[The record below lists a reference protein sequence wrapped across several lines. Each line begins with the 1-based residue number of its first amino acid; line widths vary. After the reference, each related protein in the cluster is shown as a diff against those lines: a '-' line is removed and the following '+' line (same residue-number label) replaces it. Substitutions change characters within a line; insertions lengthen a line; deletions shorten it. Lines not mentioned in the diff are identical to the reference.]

1 MTQQTRITRLINTTL
16 ESVKNDYDF
25 IQYLI
30 EMFTTDDEGNEHPE
44 SLKIYPHGRAVMV
57 NFSGDTNWR
66 NADGRVGRCQKCN
79 THYVVLND
87 GIGGGDIFENETCY
101 CYECGARFTAL
112 FGDSI
117 I

>member
-30 EMFTTDDEGNEHPE
+30 EMFTVDDEGNEHPD
-44 SLKIYPHGRAVMV
+44 LLRIYTHNHRVMV
-57 NFSGDTNWR
+57 NFRGDANWR
-66 NADGRVGRCQKCN
+66 NADGQIGRCQKCGE
-79 THYVVLND
+79 HYIALNS
-87 GIGGGDIFENETCY
+87 GNGGDIWENEVCR